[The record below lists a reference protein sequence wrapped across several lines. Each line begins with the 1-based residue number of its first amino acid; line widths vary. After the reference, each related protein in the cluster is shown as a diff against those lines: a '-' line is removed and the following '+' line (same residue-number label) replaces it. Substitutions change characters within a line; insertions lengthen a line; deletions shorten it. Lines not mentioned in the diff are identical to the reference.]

1 MVRIAGRPRKMS
13 TYKKAGARIAM
24 FRDTSKRERS
34 KPAITAN
41 SMANA
46 ARTSVFRSPTV
57 ISVGK
62 TFTISSRSKNVLI
75 RLLSPFMMI
84 ASQPCLLGLELGML
98 FQQLFRHGDGGVPF
112 LVDLHP
118 GAIVEELVHGAVHRG
133 QKLGAGL

>member
-1 MVRIAGRPRKMS
+1 MVRIAGSPRKMS

-24 FRDTSKRERS
+24 FRDTSRRERS

-46 ARTSVFRSPTV
+46 ARTSVLRSPTV
-57 ISVGK
+57 IRVGK

-75 RLLSPFMMI
+75 RLLSPFI
-84 ASQPCLLGLELGML
+84 VVPSQPCLLRLELGML
-98 FQQLFRHGDGGVPF
+98 LQQLLRYGDGGVPF

-118 GAIVEELVHGAVHRG
+118 GSIVEELVH
-133 QKLGAGL
+133 